1 MKFLLDNR
9 NRFFL
14 LLVVLTLGLGAGLLM
29 IKVDFSFESFYP
41 KDDPEFQYYTQY
53 EKYFPNADNTILI
66 ALGNGPAGA
75 TPQEEIFNRA
85 FLTRADSL
93 FRDLG
98 TLPHVDS
105 VVNPVQMVTIRRSGL
120 GVKTKKVFDLE
131 SELLRENARKWVE
144 TDTFVSRAFVSE
156 DSKFLAAYLQVD
168 TTILDSSA
176 RDILTNS
183 VIDKVEAT
191 GYEYVVSGV
200 PTVRTQYVEKT
211 TFELLF
217 FTAISILILIAFL
230 TFTYR
235 SVWGVVIPLI
245 GVIGALVWCMGTI
258 GWAGKPMDLLSGLLP
273 PILFVV
279 GMADIIHLVTRYSQE
294 LRNGL
299 PPLKAMKATLD
310 EIGVAILL
318 TSVTTAI
325 GFLSLLVSRIP
336 PIREFGF
343 FIALGVL
350 FAYVISIV
358 LVPFFLLK
366 IDPKKIIRSK
376 GLSNF
381 RVWDRMLS
389 WIYLVTKRFPGRVAL
404 TFVGIIAFSIFGM
417 SQISFNA
424 FLLEDLRPSDP
435 IRKSMDFFEENF
447 YGFRQF
453 EMAIEMKEGHKV
465 TDLDVLQ
472 DLEKMEN
479 KLHTQSRFSP
489 FISPVT
495 LVKRTH
501 LVYHSNREGYYRLP
515 ETQEKVDKLLDF
527 VIIAGGAQA
536 LDLVMTEDRTYA
548 RLNARMGDVGTD
560 SMAIVYADF
569 DAFAAENIDSEK
581 FEYRFTGMSFL
592 TERNVQYLRD
602 SLLFGLLLA
611 FGLIGIL
618 MGFLFRSWKMV
629 LIAMVPNLVPLL
641 FTAGMMGIL
650 GIAMKSSTSIV
661 FVIAFGI
668 AVDDTIHFLSRLRVE
683 LTAGRDLQTAIRNT
697 VTGTGKAL
705 LMTTLILLSGF
716 LILLASDFGGTYI
729 IGLFTGL
736 TLVMALAS
744 DLFLMPVLIRWIK
757 PGIGGKKAKLK
768 EEPVKE
774 PVLQ

>member
-1 MKFLLDNR
+1 MEFLLKHR
-9 NRFFL
+9 TRFFFL
-14 LLVVLTLGLGAGLLM
+14 LLAVTVALGAGLLF

-41 KDDPEFQYYTQY
+41 KDDEEFQYYSQY
-53 EKYFPNADNTILI
+53 EKHFPNADNTILVSI
-66 ALGNGPAGA
+66 GNGPA
-75 TPQEEIFNRA
+75 EEEVTQDIYDPA
-85 FLTRADSL
+85 FLKATDTFFEGL
-93 FRDLG
+93 NDLEN
-98 TLPHVDS
+98 VDS
-105 VVNPVQMVTIRRSGL
+105 VVNPVQMVTIKRSGL
-120 GVKTKKVFDLE
+120 GLKTKKVFDLE
-131 SELLRENARKWVE
+131 ADDFEEKARNWVE
-144 TDTFVSRAFVSE
+144 TDTFVSRSFISL
-156 DSKFLAAYLQVD
+156 DQKYISGYILVD
-168 TTILDSSA
+168 TTILDSAA
-176 RDILTNS
+176 RDVLTNA
-183 VIDKVEAT
+183 VIDRVEAT

-211 TFELLF
+211 TYELLF
-217 FTAISILILIAFL
+217 FTALSIFILIFFL

-235 SVWGVVIPLI
+235 SIWGVVIPLI
-245 GVIGALVWCMGTI
+245 GVIGALIWCMGTI
-258 GWAGKPMDLLSGLLP
+258 GWAGKSIDLLSGLLP

-294 LRNGL
+294 LRKGL
-299 PPLKAMKATLD
+299 PPVEAMKATLD
-310 EIGVAILL
+310 EIGKAILL
-318 TSVTTAI
+318 TSITTAI

-350 FAYVISIV
+350 FAYVIAIV
-358 LVPFFLLK
+358 LVPYFLLK
-366 IDPKKIIRSK
+366 VKPEKIIQSK

-381 RVWDRMLS
+381 KIWDRMLT

-404 TFVGIIAFSIFGM
+404 VFLGIIAFSIFGM
-417 SQISFNA
+417 TRISFNA

-435 IRKSMDFFEENF
+435 IRKSMDFFEDNF

-453 EMAIEMKEGHKV
+453 EMAIELNEGHLA
-465 TDLDVLQ
+465 TDVEVLQ
-472 DLEKMEN
+472 NLEKMEN
-479 KLHTQSRFSP
+479 QLHTQSRFSP

-495 LVKRTH
+495 LVKRTN
-501 LVYHSNREGYYRLP
+501 LIYHSNRDGYYKLP
-515 ETQEKVDKLLDF
+515 ETQKEIDKLMDF
-527 VIIAGGAQA
+527 VIISGGARA
-536 LDLVMTEDRTYA
+536 LDMVMTEDRTYA

-560 SMAIVYADF
+560 SMAIVYSEF
-569 DAFAAENIDSEK
+569 DEFATKEIDHELFK
-581 FEYRFTGMSFL
+581 YRFTGMSLL

-602 SLLFGLLLA
+602 SLLLGLLLA
-611 FGLIGIL
+611 FGLIGVL
-618 MGFLFRSWKMV
+618 MGFLFKSWKMV
-629 LIAMVPNLVPLL
+629 LIAMLPNLIPLL

-683 LTAGRDLQTAIRNT
+683 LNSGRDLQTAIRNT

-705 LMTTLILLSGF
+705 LMTTFILLSGF

-736 TLVMALAS
+736 TLIMALLS

-757 PGIGGKKAKLK
+757 PGI
-768 EEPVKE
+768 VKTDASG
-774 PVLQ
+774 